1 MWEALA
7 VHVWGPE
14 FAFSAPTQMPK
25 GPLSSPNSIT
35 NWRLS
40 VQAHEPIEGISY
52 SDHHI
57 TCVMLGHR
65 NMTSFNLWFSYLRC
79 F

>member
-35 NWRLS
+35 NWGPS

-52 SDHHI
+52 SDHHNI
-57 TCVMLGHR
+57 ISESLLMVYR
-65 NMTSFNLWFSYLRC
+65 KDFSDCRV
-79 F
+79 